1 MHQISRCRHFGFT
14 LIELLVVI
22 AIIAILAAIL
32 FPVFASAKE
41 AAKKAVC
48 VSSTRQL
55 GLATTL
61 YLLDSEG
68 TYPPYVYNCNASFQC
83 DQYELVGRTSPT
95 APWDKTLSLIYPYV
109 KSQELQK
116 CPSWTGQPV
125 YGDGNGYGYNWGFL
139 GSDCY
144 INFDCYSFWPPI
156 NPANES
162 SIAASANTVAYA
174 DSGYDNVP
182 WYGGNGQMLE
192 SIAIDPPSQW
202 YGVPTVDFRHV
213 NNQKVV
219 NAVAQT
225 VTDLGLANMVF
236 ADTHVKAY
244 HQTAVT
250 DAMFSLQ

>member
-1 MHQISRCRHFGFT
+1 MILQAPSRRFGFT

-32 FPVFASAKE
+32 FPVFAQAKE

-48 VSSTRQL
+48 VSSTKQL
-55 GLATTL
+55 GLATSM
-61 YLLDSEG
+61 YLGDYDG
-68 TYPPYVYNCNASFQC
+68 IYPPYVYNCNASFQC
-83 DQYELVGRTSPT
+83 DQYTLVGRTSPT
-95 APWDKTLSLIYPYV
+95 AAWDKTLSLIYPYV
-109 KSQELQK
+109 KSQELQR
-116 CPSWTGQPV
+116 CPSWTGIPK

-144 INFDCYSFWPPI
+144 ITFDCYSTWPPI
-156 NPANES
+156 NPAAES
-162 SIAASANTVAYA
+162 SIAATANTVAYS
-174 DSGYDNVP
+174 DSGFDDVP
-182 WYGGNGQMLE
+182 WYGGSGQMVE

-213 NNQKVV
+213 DNRKVLDP
-219 NAVAQT
+219 VAQT
-225 VTDLGLANMVF
+225 VTSQGLADMVF
-236 ADTHVKAY
+236 ADTHVKAF